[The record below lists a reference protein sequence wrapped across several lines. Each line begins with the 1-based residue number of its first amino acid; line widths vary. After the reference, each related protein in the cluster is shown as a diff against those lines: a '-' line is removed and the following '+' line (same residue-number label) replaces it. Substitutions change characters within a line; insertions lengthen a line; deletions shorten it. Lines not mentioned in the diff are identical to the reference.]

1 MHLKEGDF
9 LYRGPMYLA
18 INETEVV
25 YVFSNTSHIAQL
37 VFFLALKRVTKVLNY
52 REIFPQQTQK
62 MVDLQ
67 EVWLL

>member
-1 MHLKEGDF
+1 MHLKEGDS

-25 YVFSNTSHIAQL
+25 YVFSNTSHIVQL

-52 REIFPQQTQK
+52 REIFPQQTPK

-67 EVWLL
+67 EVWFL